1 MSGEWTI
8 TGKQHKVDG
17 VDKRLKKEA
26 RIQADRTPNGELIV
40 RTNNAGED
48 NKVIEIVHDS
58 GARLIKDSGKINK
71 AERKERKEAK
81 RERNENKKNR

>member
-1 MSGEWTI
+1 MAKEWTI
-8 TGKQHKVDG
+8 GGRRESVDE
-17 VDKRLKKEA
+17 VDDRLKREM
-26 RIQADRTPNGELIV
+26 RIQADKTADQKLIV
-40 RTNNAGED
+40 KTKDAGED